1 MIRSRRS
8 STNKNRKFLLLLIPA
23 IFIILVVFIF
33 KSNFLKITQIEV
45 LSNANCVDESIK
57 DKSNLLNKNLFF
69 LNQDQLSNE
78 IKGKFIC
85 IKKVKFSKILP
96 SKIRLEVE
104 GRAPMFK
111 LALIKD
117 WEASAASLID
127 NTATPSAHLTEIF
140 ISDEEGVIFSKENVE
155 NLPVINY
162 LGKDISIGVVDDLL
176 KKAVIILPKLN
187 SEGLQTKNTYIL
199 SNLFILNTTPKV
211 IFDLNEDINMQF
223 ASLQLIL
230 HKAKIE
236 GVALELIDLRFDK
249 PVIKYAPKKK

>member
-96 SKIRLEVE
+96 NKIRL
-104 GRAPMFK
+104 
-111 LALIKD
+111 
-117 WEASAASLID
+117 
-127 NTATPSAHLTEIF
+127 
-140 ISDEEGVIFSKENVE
+140 
-155 NLPVINY
+155 
-162 LGKDISIGVVDDLL
+162 
-176 KKAVIILPKLN
+176 
-187 SEGLQTKNTYIL
+187 
-199 SNLFILNTTPKV
+199 
-211 IFDLNEDINMQF
+211 
-223 ASLQLIL
+223 
-230 HKAKIE
+230 
-236 GVALELIDLRFDK
+236 
-249 PVIKYAPKKK
+249 